1 MFSKLEKSLWN
12 NYVYESSDLAGVV
25 DEEYFRMD
33 TEKDSSVEFM
43 KDVSK
48 HVNTHLPFAFTYSN
62 YSPFLLYSNTLFLDY

>member
-1 MFSKLEKSLWN
+1 MFSKLEESLWKN
-12 NYVYESSDLAGVV
+12 DVFKSSDLAGVV
-25 DEEYFRMD
+25 DKEYFTMD

-62 YSPFLLYSNTLFLDY
+62 FPPFLLYANTMFVD